1 MPGGTSLNC
10 IQPQTRVHEASHP
23 DKLAEA
29 LPDLRDFSRPPL
41 AHKVGGGRKDIIA
54 VVAIRTSLAS
64 LLYAQVL
71 HAFPS
76 DNLFNWLLTTSAVFV
91 VILLM
96 EIHWHRKVL
105 Q

>member
-1 MPGGTSLNC
+1 DAATFCSPCCATAPFTNPSQPLTLDETHRGT
-10 IQPQTRVHEASHP
+10 
-23 DKLAEA
+23 
-29 LPDLRDFSRPPL
+29 L